1 MTNEIRAGY
10 ISSKY
15 EDWWRM
21 EEPDVEKA
29 SYDSAME
36 MAEWKEQK
44 MIEKAEEY
52 IYEKFNSGLIV
63 STNIVSFVEGM
74 KQAMKG
80 E

>member
-1 MTNEIRAGY
+1 MTNEEKARELSEKLYEGTVSY
-10 ISSKY
+10 ISKR
-15 EDWWRM
+15 DLF
-21 EEPDVEKA
+21 
-29 SYDSAME
+29 SYLMS
-36 MAEWKEQK
+36 MAEWKEQQ

-63 STNIVSFVEGM
+63 STNIVSFIEGM